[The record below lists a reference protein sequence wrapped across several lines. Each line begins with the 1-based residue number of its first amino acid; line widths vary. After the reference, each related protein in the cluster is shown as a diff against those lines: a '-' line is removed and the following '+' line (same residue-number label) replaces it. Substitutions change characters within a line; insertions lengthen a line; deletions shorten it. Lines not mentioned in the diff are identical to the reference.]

1 MSDINLNGPANG
13 GGAATS
19 SGILFQQQLGAHFA
33 AQILS
38 GSRLDA
44 RLGLGEASPVWVRF
58 ETEAPVDDILVATS
72 ADGFIAIQAKTTLS
86 LSDDEKSPFYRTVEQ
101 FVRQWLTC
109 RDGNGSLEWNRP
121 LDSDKDRLVLA
132 VSTRAPAS
140 IREDLPAALSLFSQ
154 RSPGAMNQRQ
164 AKAFSI
170 FEHCISAAW
179 GNITSEPQPSHL
191 VSEFC
196 RLVVVLV
203 VDIENMASPAYLQ
216 LAQSLARD
224 SDATTVLSIFT
235 EICGRM
241 MSHRGGGD
249 LSIFRNALAGKGIE
263 LAAPP
268 RYKNDIA
275 RLQQHSQEIADS
287 LNRYEAIESQSGQP
301 VTLRRECQN
310 EVEQA
315 VQSGSLLIIGEPGA
329 GKSGVLNA
337 LARSLRERGD
347 DVLELAVD
355 RYSVETL
362 EGLSREIK
370 LEHSLTDVLE
380 AWDGPSQGW
389 LIIDAL
395 DATRG
400 GKGEAVFRPLI
411 EQVLAWGGR
420 WKIIASIRSFDLR
433 MGVKLRDLFKGVP
446 PVAERADALFSSVR
460 HIVIPRWSDD
470 EFRQLLEASPSLATA
485 LEGASDKLRDL
496 AKVPFNTRLLAELVS
511 QETGVRLTAI
521 SSQTELLKLYWQR
534 RVEVH
539 GLNATRN
546 IKTLVDSMID
556 GRSLSVSSLLTGTDP
571 DILDTLCHEGVLNR
585 EQNGRRIQF
594 RHHLLFD
601 YAAAQTSFDPD
612 ALIAGRLHFQKEQA
626 QGLMLSPALGFV
638 LQEIW
643 SYDDNHRS
651 FWQAMSYLVNDKD
664 GDPIIRS
671 SAGRI
676 AAEYP
681 IEQDDLLWLAECVA
695 VDDEKIITTLGHI
708 CGALAIRF
716 EDERNV
722 ALLPWVHLVSALT
735 PQVNKV
741 TETLRFLLH
750 PLIRQ
755 VAEPV
760 LRNMLGTTSR
770 AMLSHGLTL
779 SDPQYF
785 VGNAISFVADT
796 IDTDVQASC
805 NLLEQILSPERL
817 QRFGSEE
824 IPTLCHNIE
833 KIGEHAPD
841 FVARIFEF
849 VYSHDIVDDRETN
862 LGESRILPLRSNAR
876 QDYEL
881 ARYSLS
887 EYFPYFIEQYP
898 SQAISAAVSALD
910 GYVARRHPID
920 APTEH
925 VTISECNIALK
936 ADRSHVWAYNPGSQ
950 HAHDGEEL
958 VNKLF
963 QRLQVAPDSDVLV
976 LAKLICEKASLAV
989 FWSRLFLAANK
1000 RDDGLIDFL
1009 WPIAAQEIFIRNED
1023 IRKDAIDIV
1032 GKGVTRRSEEEREK
1046 LESSAFQYDFSDY
1059 LYPEEAKNRLL
1070 CRLFNAIGTE
1080 NLCTQSARDFLR
1092 SFSGDVE
1099 TSSNERL
1106 FNVSPVKVTTGI
1118 PYDFIDDLDQKE
1130 PDNTI
1135 LIDAVKIAREAL
1147 RLESNNT
1154 LPSGLSLE
1162 NIFNILE
1169 PVHSL
1174 LYLENTHNYV
1184 RITAEDVIIRAC
1196 NVIIEQKL
1204 LPAADGEQA
1213 EELTSHF
1220 LKFLDIASHSAGPK
1234 LKENTEE
1241 EFENSTSWG
1250 SPAPR
1255 IDAAQ
1260 IILDI
1265 VPLRPDLYG
1274 RLKDDIERML
1284 VDPHPAVRFQASIRL
1299 LRLWDIDQDRVWHY
1313 LNERIEQETNTGV
1326 LEHTV
1331 AYGIRRL
1338 LHVDPSRTFS
1348 LIQKLLGR
1356 FNDDPERQ
1364 KRIRKIVSSDL
1375 TILWGVHETRDAYDI
1390 LQSWANVPTIY
1401 SDELNQV
1408 LFTLREGFVLGLTGQ
1423 AAPEDIKIRQRA
1435 LDIAYNII
1443 DAAGI
1448 KLEECYR
1455 QTNLTDADKEN
1466 VKRCAEVIDR
1476 ACSQLRFA
1484 CEGKHNSDEPPL
1496 KHKGLKQFLNETERH
1511 LKRIGDCGTPHT
1523 IYYLLE
1529 LLETLVPVSPEKCF
1543 DLLANALYHSRKLG
1557 FQNEKLGMDQLVKMM
1572 GIFLADYKII
1582 FDDQNRRTRLINS
1595 LDIFMEAGWPAARRL
1610 LYRLPELIQ

>member
-1 MSDINLNGPANG
+1 MSDMNLNGPANG

-38 GSRLDA
+38 GHRLDA
-44 RLGLGEASPVWVRF
+44 RLGLGEASPVWLRF

-86 LSDDEKSPFYRTVEQ
+86 LSDDKKNPFYQTVEQ

-109 RDGNGSLEWNRP
+109 RDGNGSLDWNRP

-140 IREDLPAALSLFSQ
+140 IREELPVALSLFSQ
-154 RSPGAMNQRQ
+154 HGLGAMNKRQ

-170 FEHCISAAW
+170 FERCISAAW
-179 GNITSEPQPSHL
+179 GNITSEPLPPHL

-203 VDIENMASPAYLQ
+203 VDVENMASLAYLQ
-216 LAQSLARD
+216 LAQSLTKD

-235 EICGRM
+235 EICGTM
-241 MSHRGGGD
+241 MSYRGGGD
-249 LSIFRNALAGKGIE
+249 LSIFRNELAGKGIE

-275 RLQQHSQEIADS
+275 QLQQHSQEIADS
-287 LNRYEAIESQSGQP
+287 LNRYEAIESQTGQP
-301 VTLRRECQN
+301 VTLHRECQN

-362 EGLSREIK
+362 EGLSRELK

-446 PVAERADALFSSVR
+446 PVAERADTLFSSVR

-485 LEGASDKLRDL
+485 LEGASDKLQDL

-511 QETGVRLTAI
+511 QETGVRFTAI

-534 RVEVH
+534 RVEGH

-546 IKTLVDSMID
+546 IKALVDAMID

-571 DILDTLCHEGVLNR
+571 DMLDTLCHEGVLNR

-612 ALIAGRLHFQKEQA
+612 ALIVGRLHFQKEHA

-643 SYDDNHRS
+643 GYDDNHRS
-651 FWQAMSYLVNDKD
+651 FWQAVSYLVNDKD

-681 IEQDDLLWLAECVA
+681 IEQDDLLWLAERVA
-695 VDDEKIITTLGHI
+695 IDDEKIITTLGHI

-741 TETLRFLLH
+741 TETLRLLLH

-755 VAEPV
+755 VAEPI
-760 LRNMLGTTSR
+760 LRKMLGTTSR

-779 SDPQYF
+779 SDPEYF
-785 VGNAISFVADT
+785 VGNAIKFVIDT

-805 NLLEQILSPERL
+805 NLLEQIISPERL

-824 IPTLCHNIE
+824 IPTLCHNIK

-862 LGESRILPLRSNAR
+862 LGSSQILPLRSNAR

-910 GYVARRHPID
+910 GYVARRHPMD
-920 APTEH
+920 TPAEH
-925 VTISECNIALK
+925 VTISGYNIVFQ
-936 ADRSHVWAYNPGSQ
+936 ADRSCVWAYNPDSQ
-950 HAHDGEEL
+950 YADDGEEL

-963 QRLQVAPDSDVLV
+963 QRLQVAPDSDALI
-976 LAKLICEKASLAV
+976 LAKLICEKASLAI
-989 FWSRLFLAANK
+989 FWSRLFLAANE
-1000 RDDGLIDFL
+1000 RDGDLIDFL

-1023 IRKDAIDIV
+1023 TSKDAIDIV
-1032 GKGVTRRSEEEREK
+1032 GKGITRRSEEEREK
-1046 LESSAFQYDFSDY
+1046 LESSAFQYDFSNY
-1059 LYPEEAKNRLL
+1059 HCPQEAKNRLL

-1092 SFSGDVE
+1092 NFSDDIE
-1099 TSSNERL
+1099 ISSNERL
-1106 FNVSPVKVTTGI
+1106 FNVSPVRVTTGI

-1135 LIDAVKIAREAL
+1135 LIDAVKTAREAL
-1147 RLESNNT
+1147 RLESNNI
-1154 LPSGLSLE
+1154 LPSELSLE

-1196 NVIIEQKL
+1196 NAIIEQKL
-1204 LPAADGEQA
+1204 LPAENEEQA

-1220 LKFLDIASHSAGPK
+1220 LKFLDIASHSAAPEFQ
-1234 LKENTEE
+1234 ENTEE
-1241 EFENSTSWG
+1241 EFENSTGWG

-1260 IILDI
+1260 IILDVI
-1265 VPLRPDLYG
+1265 PLRPDLYG
-1274 RLKDDIERML
+1274 RLKSDIERML
-1284 VDPHPAVRFQASIRL
+1284 VDPHPAVRFQASIHL
-1299 LRLWDIDQDRVWHY
+1299 LRLWDIDQDSVWHY

-1338 LHVDPSRTFS
+1338 LHVNPSRAFS
-1348 LIQKLLGR
+1348 LIQKLLDR
-1356 FNDDPERQ
+1356 FSGDPERQ
-1364 KRIRKIVSSDL
+1364 KRIRKIVSSDI

-1390 LQSWANVPTIY
+1390 LQSWANAPTIY

-1408 LFTLREGFVLGLTGQ
+1408 LFTLREGFVFGLTGQ

-1455 QTNLTDADKEN
+1455 QTNLTDADKES

-1484 CEGKHNSDEPPL
+1484 CEGKRNSDEPPL
-1496 KHKGLKQFLNETERH
+1496 KNEGLKQFLNETERH

-1529 LLETLVPVSPEKCF
+1529 LLETLVHVSPEKCF
-1543 DLLANALYHSRKLG
+1543 DLLANALYNSRKLG
-1557 FQNEKLGMDQLVKMM
+1557 FQNERLGMDQLVKMM
-1572 GIFLADYKII
+1572 GIFLADYKTI

>member
-1 MSDINLNGPANG
+1 M
-13 GGAATS
+13 
-19 SGILFQQQLGAHFA
+19 
-33 AQILS
+33 
-38 GSRLDA
+38 
-44 RLGLGEASPVWVRF
+44 
-58 ETEAPVDDILVATS
+58 
-72 ADGFIAIQAKTTLS
+72 
-86 LSDDEKSPFYRTVEQ
+86 
-101 FVRQWLTC
+101 
-109 RDGNGSLEWNRP
+109 
-121 LDSDKDRLVLA
+121 
-132 VSTRAPAS
+132 
-140 IREDLPAALSLFSQ
+140 
-154 RSPGAMNQRQ
+154 
-164 AKAFSI
+164 
-170 FEHCISAAW
+170 
-179 GNITSEPQPSHL
+179 
-191 VSEFC
+191 
-196 RLVVVLV
+196 
-203 VDIENMASPAYLQ
+203 
-216 LAQSLARD
+216 
-224 SDATTVLSIFT
+224 
-235 EICGRM
+235 
-241 MSHRGGGD
+241 
-249 LSIFRNALAGKGIE
+249 
-263 LAAPP
+263 
-268 RYKNDIA
+268 
-275 RLQQHSQEIADS
+275 
-287 LNRYEAIESQSGQP
+287 
-301 VTLRRECQN
+301 
-310 EVEQA
+310 
-315 VQSGSLLIIGEPGA
+315 
-329 GKSGVLNA
+329 
-337 LARSLRERGD
+337 
-347 DVLELAVD
+347 
-355 RYSVETL
+355 
-362 EGLSREIK
+362 
-370 LEHSLTDVLE
+370 
-380 AWDGPSQGW
+380 
-389 LIIDAL
+389 
-395 DATRG
+395 
-400 GKGEAVFRPLI
+400 
-411 EQVLAWGGR
+411 
-420 WKIIASIRSFDLR
+420 
-433 MGVKLRDLFKGVP
+433 
-446 PVAERADALFSSVR
+446 
-460 HIVIPRWSDD
+460 
-470 EFRQLLEASPSLATA
+470 
-485 LEGASDKLRDL
+485 
-496 AKVPFNTRLLAELVS
+496 
-511 QETGVRLTAI
+511 
-521 SSQTELLKLYWQR
+521 
-534 RVEVH
+534 
-539 GLNATRN
+539 
-546 IKTLVDSMID
+546 
-556 GRSLSVSSLLTGTDP
+556 
-571 DILDTLCHEGVLNR
+571 LDTLCHEGVLNR

-626 QGLMLSPALGFV
+626 QGLMLSPALSFV

-651 FWQAMSYLVNDKD
+651 FWLAVSNLVNDKD

-681 IEQDDLLWLAECVA
+681 IEQDDLLWLAERVA

-755 VAEPV
+755 VAESV

-887 EYFPYFIEQYP
+887 EYFPYFLEQYP

-925 VTISECNIALK
+925 VTISGCNIALK

-963 QRLQVAPDSDVLV
+963 Q
-976 LAKLICEKASLAV
+976 ASLAV

-1009 WPIAAQEIFIRNED
+1009 WPIAAQKIFIRNED
-1023 IRKDAIDIV
+1023 TCKDAIDIV

-1046 LESSAFQYDFSDY
+1046 LESSAFQYDLSGY

-1080 NLCTQSARDFLR
+1080 NLCTQSARDFLKN
-1092 SFSGDVE
+1092 FSGDVE

-1135 LIDAVKIAREAL
+1135 LIDAVKTAREAL

-1162 NIFNILE
+1162 DIFNILE

-1196 NVIIEQKL
+1196 NAIIEQKL
-1204 LPAADGEQA
+1204 LPAADEEQA

-1220 LKFLDIASHSAGPK
+1220 LKFLDIASHSAGPE

-1265 VPLRPDLYG
+1265 IPLRPDLYG
-1274 RLKDDIERML
+1274 RLKADIERML
-1284 VDPHPAVRFQASIRL
+1284 IDPHPAVRFQTSVRL
-1299 LRLWDIDQDRVWHY
+1299 LRLWDIDQDSTWHY
-1313 LNERIEQETNTGV
+1313 LNERIEQETNAGV

-1331 AYGIRRL
+1331 AYGTRRL

-1390 LQSWANVPTIY
+1390 LQSWGNAPTIY

-1423 AAPEDIKIRQRA
+1423 AAPEDIKIRQRT

-1455 QTNLTDADKEN
+1455 QKNLTDADKEN

-1484 CEGKHNSDEPPL
+1484 CEGKRNSDEPPL
-1496 KHKGLKQFLNETERH
+1496 KNEGLKQFLNETERH

-1529 LLETLVPVSPEKCF
+1529 LLEILVPVSPEKCF
-1543 DLLANALYHSRKLG
+1543 DLLANALYHGRELG
-1557 FQNEKLGMDQLVKMM
+1557 FQNERLGMDQLVKMM
-1572 GIFLADYKII
+1572 GIFLADYKTI

>member
-44 RLGLGEASPVWVRF
+44 RLGLGEASPVWLRF

-86 LSDDEKSPFYRTVEQ
+86 LSDDKKNPFYRTVEQ

-121 LDSDKDRLVLA
+121 LDPDKDRLVLA
-132 VSTRAPAS
+132 VRTKAPTS

-154 RSPGAMNQRQ
+154 HGSGAMNQRQ
-164 AKAFSI
+164 EKAFSI
-170 FEHCISAAW
+170 FERCISAAW
-179 GNITSEPQPSHL
+179 GNITSEPQPPHL

-196 RLVVVLV
+196 RLVVVLA

-224 SDATTVLSIFT
+224 SDATTALSIFT
-235 EICGRM
+235 EICGTM

-249 LSIFRNALAGKGIE
+249 LSIFRNELAGKGIE

-268 RYKNDIA
+268 RYRDDIA
-275 RLQQHSQEIADS
+275 QLQQHSQEIADS
-287 LNRYEAIESQSGQP
+287 LNRYEAIESQTGQP

-355 RYSVETL
+355 RYSVESL
-362 EGLSREIK
+362 EGLSRELK
-370 LEHSLTDVLE
+370 LKHSLTDVLE

-446 PVAERADALFSSVR
+446 PVAKRADALFSSVR

-485 LEGASDKLRDL
+485 LEGASEKLRDL

-511 QETGVRLTAI
+511 QETGVRFTAI
-521 SSQTELLKLYWQR
+521 SSRTELLQLYWQR

-546 IKTLVDSMID
+546 IKTLVDAMID

-571 DILDTLCHEGVLNR
+571 DMLDTLCHEGVLNR
-585 EQNGRRIQF
+585 EQNDRRIQF

-601 YAAAQTSFDPD
+601 YAAAQTSFEPD

-651 FWQAMSYLVNDKD
+651 FWQAVSYLVNDKD

-681 IEQDDLLWLAECVA
+681 IEQDDLLWLAERVA

-760 LRNMLGTTSR
+760 LCNMLGTTSR
-770 AMLSHGLTL
+770 AMFSHGLTL

-805 NLLEQILSPERL
+805 SLLEQILSPERL

-824 IPTLCHNIE
+824 IPILCRNIE
-833 KIGEHAPD
+833 KIGVHAPE
-841 FVARIFEF
+841 FVVRIFEF
-849 VYSHDIVDDRETN
+849 VYNHDIVDDRETN

-887 EYFPYFIEQYP
+887 EYFSYFIEQYP
-898 SQAISAAVSALD
+898 SHAISAAVSALG
-910 GYVARRHPID
+910 GYVARRHPVD
-920 APTEH
+920 VPAEH
-925 VTISECNIALK
+925 VTISGYNIILQT
-936 ADRSHVWAYNPGSQ
+936 DRSHIWAYNPDNQ
-950 HAHDGEEL
+950 HAHDGEVL

-963 QRLQVAPDSDVLV
+963 QRLQVAPSSDALI

-1023 IRKDAIDIV
+1023 TRKDAIDIV
-1032 GKGVTRRSEEEREK
+1032 SKGITRRSEEEQEK
-1046 LESSAFQYDFSDY
+1046 LESSAFQYDFSGF

-1092 SFSGDVE
+1092 NFSGDIE
-1099 TSSNERL
+1099 ISSNERL
-1106 FNVSPVKVTTGI
+1106 FNVSPVRVTTGI

-1135 LIDAVKIAREAL
+1135 LIDAVKTAREAL
-1147 RLESNNT
+1147 RLESNNI
-1154 LPSGLSLE
+1154 LLSELSLE
-1162 NIFNILE
+1162 NIFSILE

-1196 NVIIEQKL
+1196 NAIIEQKL
-1204 LPAADGEQA
+1204 LPAADEEQA

-1220 LKFLDIASHSAGPK
+1220 LKFLDIASHSAGPE
-1234 LKENTEE
+1234 LQENTEE
-1241 EFENSTSWG
+1241 EFENSTGWG

-1260 IILDI
+1260 IILDVI
-1265 VPLRPDLYG
+1265 PLRPDLYG
-1274 RLKDDIERML
+1274 RLKADIERML
-1284 VDPHPAVRFQASIRL
+1284 VDPHPAVRFQASIHL
-1299 LRLWDIDQDRVWHY
+1299 LRLWGIDQDSVWHY

-1356 FNDDPERQ
+1356 FSGDPERQ
-1364 KRIRKIVSSDL
+1364 KRIRKIVSSDI
-1375 TILWGVHETRDAYDI
+1375 TILWGVHEIRDAYNI
-1390 LQSWANVPTIY
+1390 LQGWANAPTIY
-1401 SDELNQV
+1401 SDELNNV
-1408 LFTLREGFVLGLTGQ
+1408 LFTLREGFTLGLTGQ

-1448 KLEECYR
+1448 KLEECYL

-1496 KHKGLKQFLNETERH
+1496 KHEGLKQFLDETERH

-1529 LLETLVPVSPEKCF
+1529 LLETLTPVAPEKCF
-1543 DLLANALYHSRKLG
+1543 DLLANALYHGRKLG
-1557 FQNEKLGMDQLVKMM
+1557 FQNERLGMDQLVKMM
-1572 GIFLADYKII
+1572 GIFLADYKTI